1 MSGTGDYSGLR
12 GGGRLLGVAN
22 QTINHQKIH
31 GLCPALARMREP
43 VREPSSRRS
52 RRGRRLSAYALA
64 GFATLA
70 VAAGT
75 LLLMATGASSTPT
88 RTSGAF
94 ELRATFRDTLN
105 EESCP
110 AGVPVPAQV
119 ECFRFDGDGVV
130 PGLGKATVAWHLID
144 DLTDGLSCQHFNF
157 TTIVVKVAGKGEI
170 DASLSDPKTHCWGKP
185 PLVAG
190 PFGGTVTGGS
200 GSYEGASGNLQVTVN
215 ETEESGGAGLA
226 IETWVG
232 TLTVPGLD
240 FDLTPPT
247 LHGVHDRTV
256 HAGKASR
263 VRVRFTVTAKDA
275 ARPAVVPVTC
285 TPRSGSL
292 FKRGRTNVTCSA
304 TDANGNTVTA
314 TFAVTVKR

>member
-1 MSGTGDYSGLR
+1 M
-12 GGGRLLGVAN
+12 
-22 QTINHQKIH
+22 
-31 GLCPALARMREP
+31 
-43 VREPSSRRS
+43 
-52 RRGRRLSAYALA
+52 RRLRRYGLA
-64 GFATLA
+64 AFATLA
-70 VAAGT
+70 LAAGI
-75 LLLMATGASSTPT
+75 LMLIPTGASSTPR
-88 RTSGAF
+88 RTLGAL

-110 AGVPVPAQV
+110 PGAPVPAQV

-130 PGLGKATVAWHLID
+130 PGLGKATVAWQLID
-144 DLTDGLSCQHFNF
+144 DLTDGLSCEHFNF

-170 DASLSDPKTHCWGKP
+170 DASLTDPKTHCWARP
-185 PLVAG
+185 PVVAG

-200 GSYEGASGNLQVTVN
+200 GSYAGASGNLQVTVN
-215 ETEESGGAGLA
+215 LTEESGGAGQA

-232 TLTVPGLD
+232 MLTVPGLD

-247 LHGVHDRTV
+247 LHGAHDRTV
-256 HAGKASR
+256 RARKTRR

-275 ARPAVVPVTC
+275 ARRAVPVTC

-292 FKRGRTNVTCSA
+292 FKRGRTKVTCSA
-304 TDANGNTVTA
+304 TDANGNTATA

>member
-1 MSGTGDYSGLR
+1 M
-12 GGGRLLGVAN
+12 
-22 QTINHQKIH
+22 
-31 GLCPALARMREP
+31 
-43 VREPSSRRS
+43 
-52 RRGRRLSAYALA
+52 RRLRRYGLA
-64 GFATLA
+64 AFATLA
-70 VAAGT
+70 VAAGIVE
-75 LLLMATGASSTPT
+75 LFPTGASSMPT
-88 RTSGAF
+88 RTLGTL

-110 AGVPVPAQV
+110 SGVPVPAQV

-130 PGLGKATVAWHLID
+130 PGLGKATVTWQLID
-144 DLTDGLSCQHFNF
+144 DLTDGLSCEHFNF

-170 DASLSDPKTHCWGKP
+170 DASLTDPKTHCWTRP
-185 PLVAG
+185 PVVAG
-190 PFGGTVTGGS
+190 PFGGTVIGGS
-200 GSYEGASGNLQVTVN
+200 GSYAGASGNLQVTEN
-215 ETEESGGAGLA
+215 LTEESGGAGEA

-240 FDLTPPT
+240 FDLSPPT

-256 HAGKASR
+256 RAGKARR

-275 ARPAVVPVTC
+275 ARPAVLPVTC

-304 TDANGNTVTA
+304 TDANGNTATA

>member
-1 MSGTGDYSGLR
+1 M
-12 GGGRLLGVAN
+12 
-22 QTINHQKIH
+22 
-31 GLCPALARMREP
+31 
-43 VREPSSRRS
+43 RRS
-52 RRGRRLSAYALA
+52 RRYGLA
-64 GFATLA
+64 AFATLA
-70 VAAGT
+70 LAAAIFP
-75 LLLMATGASSTPT
+75 LFPTGASSTPT
-88 RTSGAF
+88 RTLGAL

-110 AGVPVPAQV
+110 PGAPVPAQV

-144 DLTDGLSCQHFNF
+144 DLTDGLSCEHFNF

-170 DASLSDPKTHCWGKP
+170 DASLTDPKTHCWTRP

-190 PFGGTVTGGS
+190 PFVGTVTGGS
-200 GSYEGASGNLQVTVN
+200 GSYAGASGNLQVTVN
-215 ETEESGGAGLA
+215 VTEESGGAGQA

-256 HAGKASR
+256 RAGKARR

-275 ARPAVVPVTC
+275 ARPAVPATC
-285 TPRSGSL
+285 TPSSGS
-292 FKRGRTNVTCSA
+292 FFRRGRTKVTCSA
-304 TDANGNTVTA
+304 TDANGNTASAMFV
-314 TFAVTVKR
+314 VTVKR